1 MEKMDK
7 IEVISVEGNI
17 GAGKSTF
24 IRIIEEKFYRDRRA
38 VVVSEPVEMWK
49 NIRDEKGENILNKF
63 YGDIGRWSYSF
74 QNMAYITRIM
84 KLEDS
89 IRENMEERIIFQD
102 RSVECDKNVFE
113 RMLYEDGKIEEI
125 EHQLYKLWNN
135 FYERYMSKNIRNRT
149 IYLRCSVETAMRRI
163 KKRGREEEKGI
174 EKEYLEK
181 LGRYHDEW
189 LMKGGEDVMIVDCD
203 REFEEDEEYQEEIL
217 GRVRDF
223 IYNKN

>member
-1 MEKMDK
+1 M
-7 IEVISVEGNI
+7 ISVEGNI

-24 IRIIEEKFYRDRRA
+24 IRIMEEKFYRDRRA

-49 NIRDEKGENILNKF
+49 NIRDERGENILNKF

-89 IRENMEERIIFQD
+89 IRENREERIIFQD

-113 RMLYEDGKIEEI
+113 KMLYDDKKIEEI

-163 KKRGREEEKGI
+163 KKRGREEERGI

-189 LMKGGEDVMIVDCD
+189 LMREGREDVMIVDCD
-203 REFEEDEEYQEEIL
+203 REFEEDEEYQEEIIE
-217 GRVRDF
+217 RVRDF